1 MSRPERTMGPGNL
14 PLTTLNPATVSGGRS
29 LSKLLSHHTMAS
41 SVPHCTETQT
51 MILKLA
57 PRLSTNSTT
66 LSRCCQKT
74 VATTITSQLAE
85 LTILPPAMVSSPVH
99 PASQEDGRSPRYDK
113 QAGSSGPRRTKWTQ
127 GEEDILRRMKRK
139 RCSWPEIEAR
149 LPQRSPAS
157 LRTRY
162 SLLQNSN
169 R

>member
-1 MSRPERTMGPGNL
+1 ME
-14 PLTTLNPATVSGGRS
+14 
-29 LSKLLSHHTMAS
+29 LSAS
-41 SVPHCTETQT
+41 
-51 MILKLA
+51 
-57 PRLSTNSTT
+57 
-66 LSRCCQKT
+66 
-74 VATTITSQLAE
+74 VATKLFQLLTNPTSS
-85 LTILPPAMVSSPVH
+85 AMAPSPVH
-99 PASQEDGRSPRYDK
+99 PASQEEGRRSPRYDK
-113 QAGSSGPRRTKWTQ
+113 QAGGSGPRRTKWTQ